1 MKEFEDIFAQD
12 VVDLKQLR
20 QQAFNGKLVYI
31 FNIIIIDYI
40 YYIIYIILIFNPQV
54 YPMCSVSVL

>member
-31 FNIIIIDYI
+31 LNIMIIDI
-40 YYIIYIILIFNPQV
+40 NI
-54 YPMCSVSVL
+54 